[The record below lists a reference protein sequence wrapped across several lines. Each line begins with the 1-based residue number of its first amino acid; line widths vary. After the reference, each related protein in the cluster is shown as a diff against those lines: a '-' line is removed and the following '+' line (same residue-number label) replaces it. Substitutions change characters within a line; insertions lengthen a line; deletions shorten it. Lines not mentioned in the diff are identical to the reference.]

1 MATFKIYV
9 DNYTREDGRRAVRI
23 RVHHN
28 SSSSAISTPYSVDKN
43 QATKGGKIK
52 DAAIVDAC
60 NELIRQW
67 RDTIVA
73 YGPAIDALD
82 VKALVQLLKSSRSA
96 GVVIDLVSH
105 IYKVAE
111 TKRAAQTQHNYRVVA
126 ASLERYLEGR
136 PLDINQLT
144 PQVLQAYEEWLRK
157 DSKTVGNDGKIVRK
171 KGKSAGTI
179 TQYITLIKSA
189 YNMAC
194 IWYNDEDN
202 DKIVITRQPFRKYKV
217 PAPPVSAPRAV
228 DLATL
233 QAIADLPSE
242 PRFNSQRNLG
252 RDLMMLSFGLG
263 GMNYADLYALPYD
276 ALKGDYIEYKR
287 QKTKNVRA
295 DEALYRVYICDE
307 VRPLVTR
314 YLDPTRQRLFIFHRR
329 FPAGNF
335 PTKVSCAVKVVEKAV
350 PAERH
355 YTYYSARHTYA
366 TLAYNVAKIDKYAV
380 HELLN
385 HADKEM
391 KITDRYIE
399 RDWQRLFDAHAKVV
413 RLVDWSRIAKN

>member
-1 MATFKIYV
+1 MATFRFYA
-9 DNYTREDGRRAVRI
+9 DSYTREDGLRAVRV
-23 RVHHN
+23 RVYHN
-28 SSSSAISTPYSVDKN
+28 GASTALSTPYFVDKT
-43 QATKGGKIK
+43 QVTRGGKIK

-60 NELIRQW
+60 SELIRNW
-67 RDTIVA
+67 RNAITN
-73 YGPAIDALD
+73 YGSAIEALD
-82 VKALVQLLKSSRSA
+82 VKELVAMLKQSKGD
-96 GVVIDLVSH
+96 GVGLDIVEH

-111 TKRAAQTQHNYRVVA
+111 SKRTAQTRHNYRVVA
-126 ASLERYLEGR
+126 ASLSRYLNGR
-136 PLDINQLT
+136 GLDINQLSH
-144 PQVLQAYEEWLRK
+144 QVLSAYEEWLRK
-157 DSKTVGNDGKIVRK
+157 DGKTP
-171 KGKSAGTI
+171 GTI
-179 TQYITLIKSA
+179 VQYMSLIKSA
-189 YNMAC
+189 YNTAC
-194 IWYNDEDN
+194 LWHNDEDA
-202 DKIVITRQPFRKYKV
+202 DKIVVTRHPFRKYKV
-217 PAPPVSAPRAV
+217 PSVPVVAPRAI

-242 PRFNSQRNLG
+242 PRYNSQRNLG

-276 ALKGDYIEYKR
+276 AIKGDYIEYKR
-287 QKTKNVRA
+287 QKTKHSRA
-295 DEALYRVYICDE
+295 DEALYRVWICDE

-335 PTKVSCAVKVVEKAV
+335 PTKVSCAVKAVEKAV
-350 PAERH
+350 PYERH

-366 TLAYNVAKIDKYAV
+366 TLAYNVANIDKYTV

-399 RDWQRLFDAHAKVV
+399 RDWQRLYDAHKRIVA
-413 RLVDWSRIAKN
+413 LVNWDKICKS

>member
-1 MATFKIYV
+1 MATFRFYA
-9 DNYTREDGRRAVRI
+9 DSYTREDGLRAVRV
-23 RVHHN
+23 RVYHN
-28 SSSSAISTPYSVDKN
+28 GASTALSTPYFVDKT
-43 QATKGGKIK
+43 QVTKGGKIK

-60 NELIRQW
+60 NELIRNW
-67 RDTIVA
+67 RNTITN
-73 YGPAIDALD
+73 YGSAIEALD
-82 VKALVQLLKSSRSA
+82 VKELVAVLKQSKGD
-96 GVVIDLVSH
+96 GVGLDIVEH

-111 TKRAAQTQHNYRVVA
+111 SKRAAQTQHNYKVVA
-126 ASLERYLEGR
+126 ASLSRFLDGR
-136 PLDINQLT
+136 GLDINQLSH
-144 PQVLQAYEEWLRK
+144 QVLSAYEEWLRK
-157 DSKTVGNDGKIVRK
+157 DGKTP
-171 KGKSAGTI
+171 GTI
-179 TQYITLIKSA
+179 VQYMSLIKSA
-189 YNMAC
+189 YNTAC
-194 IWYNDEDN
+194 LWYNDEDA
-202 DKIVITRQPFRKYKV
+202 DKIVVTRQPFRKYKV
-217 PAPPVSAPRAV
+217 PSVPVVAPRAI

-242 PRFNSQRNLG
+242 PRYNSQRNLG

-307 VRPLVTR
+307 VRPLIER
-314 YLDPTRQRLFIFHRR
+314 HLDPTRQRLFIFHRR

-335 PTKVSCAVKVVEKAV
+335 PTKVSCAVKAVEKAV
-350 PAERH
+350 PYERH
-355 YTYYSARHTYA
+355 YIYYSARHTYA

-399 RDWQRLFDAHAKVV
+399 RDWQRLYDAHKRIVA
-413 RLVDWSRIAKN
+413 LVNWDNICN

>member
-1 MATFKIYV
+1 MATFKFYA
-9 DNYTREDGRRAVRI
+9 DNYTREDGLRAVRV
-23 RVHHN
+23 RVYHN
-28 SSSSAISTPYSVDKN
+28 GSSTALSTPYFVDKT
-43 QATKGGKIK
+43 QVTKGGKIK

-60 NELIRQW
+60 NELIRNW
-67 RDTIVA
+67 RNTITN
-73 YGPAIDALD
+73 YGSAIEALD
-82 VKALVQLLKSSRSA
+82 VKELVAMLKQSKGD
-96 GVVIDLVSH
+96 GVGLDIIEH

-111 TKRAAQTQHNYRVVA
+111 SKRAAQTQHNYRVVA
-126 ASLERYLEGR
+126 ASLSRFLNGR
-136 PLDINQLT
+136 GLDINQLSH
-144 PQVLQAYEEWLRK
+144 QVLSAYEEWLRK
-157 DSKTVGNDGKIVRK
+157 DGKTP
-171 KGKSAGTI
+171 GTI
-179 TQYITLIKSA
+179 VQYMSLIKSA
-189 YNMAC
+189 YNTAC
-194 IWYNDEDN
+194 LWYNDEDA
-202 DKIVITRQPFRKYKV
+202 DKIVVTRQPFRRYKV
-217 PAPPVSAPRAV
+217 PSVPVVAPRAI

-242 PRFNSQRNLG
+242 PRYNSQRNLG

-307 VRPLVTR
+307 VRPLIER
-314 YLDPTRQRLFIFHRR
+314 HLDPTRKRLFIFHRR
-329 FPAGNF
+329 FSAGNF
-335 PTKVSCAVKVVEKAV
+335 PTKVSCAVKAVEKAV
-350 PAERH
+350 PYERH
-355 YTYYSARHTYA
+355 YIYYSARHTYA